1 MSKTE
6 QRRLILIAKQ
16 DCFKLSEKRELQ
28 IRNGEIYISCCCRG
42 EISASRLGVAVVVR
56 LVLIGLVL
64 LSW

>member
-28 IRNGEIYISCCCRG
+28 IRNGEIYIS
-42 EISASRLGVAVVVR
+42 ASRPAVAVVVR
-56 LVLIGLVL
+56 LVLVGLLL